1 MKRSKAFCIL
11 IALILILITSLAYTI
26 SNSYSHGLVQCCYTK
41 YWTSTHTVGE
51 KTYVC
56 CFQGYECTPCIVVEY

>member
-11 IALILILITSLAYTI
+11 VALILILTISLANTI
-26 SNSYSHGLVQCCYTK
+26 SNSYSHGFEQCCYTK
-41 YWTSTHTVGE
+41 YWTSTHTVGD

-56 CFQGYECTPCIVVEY
+56 CFQGIECTPYIVLEY